1 VALTLR
7 NPTEAEV
14 FEQEQRRQRQDF
26 DRRPST
32 PRAPEN
38 SSKKQ
43 EYEMSKRAGKRAR
56 KKHWC
61 KFRAF

>member
-43 EYEMSKRAGKRAR
+43 EREMLKGREADVKKALVQIR
-56 KKHWC
+56 K
-61 KFRAF
+61 F